1 MFTAWLVATMLSTVT
16 DALALAIGIWSTV
29 EFVYERHKGSDVMLM
44 HLKDEDVETL
54 EENQARLFRNVPNEK
69 RPHATRDLCESI
81 MWGTA
86 FAVSKGHQK
95 DIYNCW
101 GPLRRR
107 SHGTALHFAGAGAEH
122 VRVSLPLHL

>member
-54 EENQARLFRNVPNEK
+54 EENQARLFRNVPNG
-69 RPHATRDLCESI
+69 
-81 MWGTA
+81 W
-86 FAVSKGHQK
+86 
-95 DIYNCW
+95 N
-101 GPLRRR
+101 
-107 SHGTALHFAGAGAEH
+107 
-122 VRVSLPLHL
+122 